1 MKLRDSGCAARAA
14 RRRGASAPGSRIL
27 GACLLLGALA
37 LLFPPPAAA
46 YLDPGSGSFIL
57 QILAAFL
64 LGAGV
69 AIRMQWRRIKR
80 WLRPSAKGE
89 NDPPADA

>member
-1 MKLRDSGCAARAA
+1 MADRRLKN
-14 RRRGASAPGSRIL
+14 RRRLAVAGLALAWV
-27 GACLLLGALA
+27 LLL
-37 LLFPPPAAA
+37 PSPASA

-57 QILAAFL
+57 QILAAAL

-80 WLRPSAKGE
+80 WFRPSAKGE
-89 NDPPADA
+89 NEPPADA

>member
-1 MKLRDSGCAARAA
+1 MVTNRRPGLARGVAVVLCLAA
-14 RRRGASAPGSRIL
+14 
-27 GACLLLGALA
+27 ALV
-37 LLFPPPAAA
+37 FPPPAAA

-57 QILAAFL
+57 QILAAAL

-89 NDPPADA
+89 DEPRADA

>member
-1 MKLRDSGCAARAA
+1 MSGRWP
-14 RRRGASAPGSRIL
+14 RNLQRFS
-27 GACLLLGALA
+27 GALGLA
-37 LLFPPPAAA
+37 FVFVLLFPSRAAA

-57 QILAAFL
+57 QILAAAL

-80 WLRPSAKGE
+80 WFRPSGKGE
-89 NDPPADA
+89 NEPPADE

>member
-1 MKLRDSGCAARAA
+1 MKKRGSGCGAPASG
-14 RRRGASAPGSRIL
+14 RRGVSVPGSRIL
-27 GACLLLGALA
+27 AACTLLGGLA

-57 QILAAFL
+57 QILAAAL

-69 AIRMQWRRIKR
+69 AIRMHWRRIKR

-89 NDPPADA
+89 NEPPADA